1 MVYCFEAL
9 EYVNEK
15 VLRLKMQLQLT
26 MCNHAPEDQR
36 VSYKLCNNNVW
47 VIAISSG
54 SDRRHFS
61 GRGREI

>member
-15 VLRLKMQLQLT
+15 VLRLKLQLQLT

-36 VSYKLCNNNVW
+36 VSYKVM
-47 VIAISSG
+47 
-54 SDRRHFS
+54 
-61 GRGREI
+61 

>member
-1 MVYCFEAL
+1 MYPVKTICYNCLLFEAL

-36 VSYKLCNNNVW
+36 VSYKVM
-47 VIAISSG
+47 
-54 SDRRHFS
+54 
-61 GRGREI
+61 